1 MSFLA
6 YLHQLRASLRKFFNS
21 NKAIAT
27 SQTKTKYSLEVNEDN
42 KHDLRQ
48 KCKQAALELH
58 YIRSF
63 THWPIAKA
71 KVKTQN
77 NSLVYL
83 DVNRGKRASLEQRN
97 KRIIHTAD
105 LAKTPTFTNKVTPV
119 KKAPNS

>member
-1 MSFLA
+1 MNFLA
-6 YLHQLRASLRKFFNS
+6 YFYQLRASLRKFFNS

-27 SQTKTKYSLEVNEDN
+27 SQTKTKYSLGVNEEN

-48 KCKQAALELH
+48 KCKKAALEVH

-71 KVKTQN
+71 KVKTQH

-97 KRIIHTAD
+97 KRVIHTAD
-105 LAKTPTFTNKVTPV
+105 LEKKPTFTNKVTSV
-119 KKAPNS
+119 KKTPNS